1 MKANLEEKSISLD
14 ACELV
19 TWLLCRRFGAEADTG
34 AGTVLDRYTEADEDF
49 APLLPEGEEIPLEKS
64 INRGAYK
71 LIISGKAA
79 RITEDSLFHVAAF
92 EGIPSLPR
100 AAVKRRAR
108 AIGFL
113 LLSLCKDPPKRLTAV
128 YFDRGSGKSESV
140 TEEPKKED
148 IDRFF
153 ERACKAVD
161 AYAASIFEGM
171 GKRRPSMA
179 ALRFPFPARRQGQ
192 GELMQAVYRTARR
205 GGRLFASAPTGIGK
219 TMSTLYPAVRALG
232 EGEIDKVFY
241 LTPKATVAQ
250 AAADA
255 VQKLADQGAFIRAV
269 RLYAKEI
276 ICENGVVCREDHS
289 LCRMH
294 GKSESAYDRAVAE
307 LCLLPSSH
315 PVIVMRDLL
324 RVAKKHGVCPH
335 ELAFAYSERADVIIG
350 DYHYLFDPH
359 IALRRYFTG
368 RGDYLFL
375 VDEAHNLVE
384 RGREMYS
391 ATLKSTHLTA
401 WKMWAREHSL
411 RLLGMIEKAEERF
424 ITNLHAM
431 LSEALHTDGHGGEC
445 AYLHTKTLTEE
456 ITAPLER
463 LVERAE
469 EDALKRRIPEDERT
483 NFFTLFAPVRRMVEA
498 YHAHDGDC
506 VWILTLEDGVYTLT
520 SYCINPGARL
530 AACMDKGKGAV
541 LFSATMEPLHY
552 YESVLGA
559 DRHSRSLS
567 LPSPFPEENLAV
579 AIVDN
584 ISLRYLDRDATLA
597 EIVSVIGITVH
608 SHVGNYMVFCPSFEY
623 LDRLSAFVEAK
634 MPDLAVIRQTRTMSR
649 ADREAFLSALSPA
662 PERSTVAFAVMG
674 GVFSESVDL
683 TGDRLVG
690 SIVIGVGLPGPSLER
705 EACADFYDE
714 KCDSGKEYAYLY
726 PGMNRVWQAAGRVIR
741 TETDRGV
748 LVLIDD
754 RFKDPF
760 YRGMIPAHLR
770 RRLRFTG
777 SVAAIAELFRRFWQN
792 IDLP

>member
-1 MKANLEEKSISLD
+1 MKANLEGKSISLD
-14 ACELV
+14 VCELV
-19 TWLLCRRFGAEADTG
+19 TWLLCRRFGSETDTG
-34 AGTVLDRYTEADEDF
+34 AGSVLDRTED
-49 APLLPEGEEIPLEKS
+49 APENFDRHLPKGEKVLLEKAVYRS
-64 INRGAYK
+64 EYK
-71 LIISGKAA
+71 LILSGEAT
-79 RITEDSLFHVAAF
+79 RIEEDTLYCVASF
-92 EGIPSLPR
+92 DGNPSLPR
-100 AAVKRRAR
+100 TAVKRRAR
-108 AIGFL
+108 AVGFL
-113 LLSLCKDPPKRLTAV
+113 LLALCREMPKKLAIV
-128 YFDRGSGKSESV
+128 YYDRGSGKSETV
-140 TEEPKKED
+140 IEEPKTED
-148 IDRFF
+148 IESFF
-153 ERACKAVD
+153 ARACKAVD

-179 ALRFPFPARRQGQ
+179 ALRFPFPERRMGQ

-232 EGEIDKVFY
+232 EGEIEKVFY

-255 VQKLADQGAFIRAV
+255 IEKLAEQGAFIRAV

-276 ICENGVVCREDHS
+276 ICENGVACREDHS

-335 ELAFAYSERADVIIG
+335 ELAFAYSERADIIIG
-350 DYHYLFDPH
+350 DYHYLFDPR

-375 VDEAHNLVE
+375 IDEAHNLVE

-391 ATLKSTHLTA
+391 ATLKSTELNA
-401 WKMWAREHSL
+401 FKMWAREHST
-411 RLLGMIEKAEERF
+411 RLLGLIEKAEERF
-424 ITNLHAM
+424 SSNLHAM
-431 LSEALHTDGHGGEC
+431 LSEALHTDGKGGEC
-445 AYLHTKTLTEE
+445 AYLHTKSITEE
-456 ITAPLER
+456 ITSPLER
-463 LVERAE
+463 LLERAE
-469 EDALKRRIPEDERT
+469 EDALKRRIPEEERK
-483 NFFTLFAPVRRMVEA
+483 NFFLLFAPVRRMVEA
-498 YHAHDGDC
+498 YRTHDGDC
-506 VWILTLEDGVYTLT
+506 VWILTLENGIYTLS

-530 AACMDKGKGAV
+530 AACMDKGKGSV

-559 DRHSRSLS
+559 DRHTRSLS

-597 EIVSVIGITVH
+597 EILSVIGITVH
-608 SHVGNYMVFCPSFEY
+608 SHVGNYMVFCPSFDY
-623 LDRLSAFVEAK
+623 LDRLSSLVEAK
-634 MPDLAVIRQTRTMSR
+634 MPDLTVIRQTRAMSR
-649 ADREAFLSALSPA
+649 ADRDAFLACLTPSP
-662 PERSTVAFAVMG
+662 EKSTVAFAVMG

-760 YRGMIPAHLR
+760 YRAMIPPHFR
-770 RRLRFTG
+770 RKLRFTG

>member
-1 MKANLEEKSISLD
+1 MKANLEQKTIALD
-14 ACELV
+14 IEEMV
-19 TWLLCRRFGAEADTG
+19 TWLLCRRFGSETDTG
-34 AGTVLDRYTEADEDF
+34 AGTVLDRHAGLEEELTS
-49 APLLPEGEEIPLEKS
+49 LLPEGDAILLKKVVD
-64 INRGAYK
+64 RGEYK
-71 LIISGKAA
+71 LILSGKAE
-79 RITEDSLFHVAAF
+79 RIANDALYHIAAF
-92 EGIPSLPR
+92 DGIPSLPR

-108 AIGFL
+108 ALGFL
-113 LLSLCKDPPKRLTAV
+113 LLALCEKTPRDLSIL
-128 YFDRGSGKSESV
+128 YIDRGSGKSNTV
-140 TEEPKKED
+140 TETPKAKDVED
-148 IDRFF
+148 FF
-153 ERACKAVD
+153 RRACKTVD
-161 AYAASIFEGM
+161 AYAATIFEGM

-179 ALRFPFPARRQGQ
+179 ALRFPFPSRRQGQ

-232 EGEIDKVFY
+232 EGEIDKIFY
-241 LTPKATVAQ
+241 LTPKATVAH

-255 VQKLADQGAFIRAV
+255 VEKLAAQGAFIRAV

-276 ICENGVVCREDHS
+276 ICENGVACREDHS
-289 LCRMH
+289 LCRMY

-307 LCLLPSSH
+307 LCLLPPSH
-315 PVIVMRDLL
+315 PVIVMKDLI
-324 RVAKKHGVCPH
+324 RVAKKHGICPH
-335 ELAFAYSERADVIIG
+335 ELAFAYSERADVVIG
-350 DYHYLFDPH
+350 DYHYLFDPR

-368 RGDYLFL
+368 SGDYCFL
-375 VDEAHNLVE
+375 IDEAHNLVE

-391 ATLKSTHLTA
+391 ATLTSTALTA
-401 WKMWAREHSL
+401 FKLWAREHSPS
-411 RLLGMIEKAEERF
+411 LLGLAEKAEERF
-424 ITNLHAM
+424 SRNLRAL
-431 LSEALHTDGHGGEC
+431 LSEALHTDGKGGEC
-445 AYLHTKTLTEE
+445 AYLHTKSITEE

-463 LVERAE
+463 LAERAE
-469 EDALKRRIPEDERT
+469 EDALKRRIPETERRR
-483 NFFTLFAPVRRMVEA
+483 FFELLSPVRRMVDT

-530 AACMDKGKGAV
+530 AACMDKGKAAV

-584 ISLRYLDRDATLA
+584 ISLRFLDRDATLA
-597 EIVSVIGITVH
+597 EIVSVVGITVH
-608 SHVGNYMVFCPSFEY
+608 SHTGNYMVFCPSFDY
-623 LDRLSAFVEAK
+623 LDRLSAAVEAK
-634 MPDLAVIRQTRTMSR
+634 MPDLTVIRQSREMSR
-649 ADREAFLSALSPA
+649 SERDAFLARLTPSPTK
-662 PERSTVAFAVMG
+662 STVAFAVMG

-705 EACADFYDE
+705 EACAAFYDE

-741 TETDRGV
+741 SETDRGV

-760 YRGMIPAHLR
+760 YRAMIPPHFR
-770 RRLRFTG
+770 RKLRFTG